1 MKVFYSIL
9 LACFIIIF
17 FKSYSFGQTVIEA
30 ASTDENFFLEMW
42 WVKSFDPEYK
52 LTLFNLNTAEYN
64 YDLEESIL
72 MSYSVVSYDAFKGFG
87 PAVGTRVLSDRL
99 VALGGLQY
107 NLYNEKFFVT
117 ANFTSEFKGNP
128 DFELFSI
135 IQYRPKFGKKIKG
148 FLQGQLSLN
157 FNADMHLL
165 SFQQLRLGTDFG
177 LIQTGLALNQLQS
190 GADWEYDFQPGLFLR
205 LEFQ

>member
-1 MKVFYSIL
+1 MKVIYSIA
-9 LACFIIIF
+9 LAWLIVVF
-17 FKSYSFGQTVIEA
+17 FTSYSFGQTVFEA
-30 ASTDENFFLEMW
+30 ASTDENFFVETW
-42 WVKSFDPEYK
+42 WVKPFDPEYK
-52 LTLFNLNTAEYN
+52 WTLFNLNTAEYN

-87 PAVGTRVLSDRL
+87 PAVGTRALSDRL

-135 IQYRPKFGKKIKG
+135 IQYRPEFSENIKG
-148 FLQGQLSLN
+148 FFQGQLSFN
-157 FNADMHLL
+157 FNADAHLL

-177 LIQTGLALNQLQS
+177 LIQTGVALNQLQS
-190 GADWEYDFQPGLFLR
+190 GEDWEYDFQPGLFLR
-205 LEFQ
+205 LEFR